1 MPDLDNTTNGGQTHP
16 KLTPAELAKLES
28 LARTDPKLAAWLREY
43 TAAAMGQALPEA
55 APGDPETQP
64 ATWAAIKNLIGEVS
78 WLWDGWIANGFLNI
92 LGGESGA
99 GKSTLMLRICEP
111 VLMPGVKFPDEAPYT
126 GELGRVLWVEC
137 EAAEALNIQRAERW
151 GIPLDAIITPFSDP
165 FIQVNLDDPNHQ
177 AAITAAANRPDV
189 KIIVIDSLRGAH
201 RGNEND
207 SVVFSMGLYLAGLAR
222 DTNKP
227 VIASHHLR
235 KKSIFD
241 GELTQER
248 LRGSSAIVQT
258 ARLIM
263 GLDIPNPEQPETKR
277 LSILKS
283 NLAAKPKPI
292 GVEINEDGITFVAA
306 PMTPITKS
314 PKEKAVGLLLELLAN
329 DQERPST
336 EIYSAFEG
344 AGISQATMNRAKT
357 DLHIETFSRHG
368 IWFWRFPRQSGQ
380 GAMAYETNN

>member
-64 ATWAAIKNLIGEVS
+64 ATWADVKNLISGVS
-78 WLWDGWIANGFLNI
+78 WLWDGWIANGVLTI
-92 LGGESGA
+92 LAGESGA
-99 GKSTLMLRICEP
+99 GKSTLALRICQSII
-111 VLMPGVKFPDEAPYT
+111 MPGVKFPDGAPYT
-126 GELGRVLWVEC
+126 GDLGRVLWVEC
-137 EAAEALNIQRAERW
+137 EAAEALNIQRAERC
-151 GIPLDAIITPFSDP
+151 GIPLDAIITPFSSQ
-165 FIQVNLDDPNHQ
+165 FIQTNLDDPNHQ
-177 AAITAAANRPDV
+177 AAITTAASRPDV

-201 RGNEND
+201 RGDED
-207 SVVFSMGLYLAGLAR
+207 KSGMYSISLYLAGLAR

-227 VIASHHLR
+227 VIATHHLR
-235 KKSIFD
+235 KKSLLD
-241 GELTQER
+241 GELTLDR
-248 LRGSSAIVQT
+248 VRGSSAIVQT
-258 ARLIM
+258 ARLVM
-263 GLDIPNPEQPETKR
+263 GLEAPNQEQPETKR

-336 EIYSAFEG
+336 EIYSAFED
-344 AGISQATMNRAKT
+344 ANISQATMNRAKT

>member
-1 MPDLDNTTNGGQTHP
+1 
-16 KLTPAELAKLES
+16 
-28 LARTDPKLAAWLREY
+28 
-43 TAAAMGQALPEA
+43 
-55 APGDPETQP
+55 
-64 ATWAAIKNLIGEVS
+64 
-78 WLWDGWIANGFLNI
+78 
-92 LGGESGA
+92 
-99 GKSTLMLRICEP
+99 
-111 VLMPGVKFPDEAPYT
+111 
-126 GELGRVLWVEC
+126 VEC
-137 EAAEALNIQRAERW
+137 EAAEALNIQRAERC
-151 GIPLDAIITPFSDP
+151 GIPLDAIITPFSSQ
-165 FIQVNLDDPNHQ
+165 FIQTNLDDPNHQ
-177 AAITAAANRPDV
+177 AAITTAASRPDV

-201 RGNEND
+201 RGDED
-207 SVVFSMGLYLAGLAR
+207 KSGMYSISLYLAGLAR

-227 VIASHHLR
+227 VIATHHLR
-235 KKSIFD
+235 KKSLLD
-241 GELTQER
+241 GELTLDR
-248 LRGSSAIVQT
+248 VRGSSAIVQT
-258 ARLIM
+258 ARLVM
-263 GLDIPNPEQPETKR
+263 GLEAPNQEQPETKR

-336 EIYSAFEG
+336 EIYSAFED
-344 AGISQATMNRAKT
+344 ANISQATMNRAKT